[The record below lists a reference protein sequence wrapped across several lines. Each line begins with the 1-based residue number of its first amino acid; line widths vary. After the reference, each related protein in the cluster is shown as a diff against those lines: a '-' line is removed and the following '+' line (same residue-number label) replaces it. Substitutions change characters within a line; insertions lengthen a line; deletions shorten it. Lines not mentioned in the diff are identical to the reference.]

1 MNLAVIEAF
10 NRFAEQYADFTFQNN
25 ILQYELNRFISL
37 VPRNAVILD
46 LGCGSG
52 RDVQYFMDYNLDV
65 TGVDAS
71 EKLIYEARKR
81 VSGKFIVMDMTNLN
95 FEDGIFDG
103 IWAQDS
109 ISYITKKELEKVFE
123 KLNLILKNEGMLF
136 ISVRKGEDEKLIRH
150 ENLGKEQIFT
160 SFFNKDE
167 LEEMLKKNGFE
178 ILNSYTQKGEEYTWI
193 NIFAKK
199 L

>member
-1 MNLAVIEAF
+1 MNSTIIEVF
-10 NRFAEQYADFTFQNN
+10 NKFAEQYADFTFQNN

-37 VPRNAVILD
+37 VPKNGVILD

-65 TGVDAS
+65 VGVDAS
-71 EKLIYEARKR
+71 EKLIHEAKKR
-81 VSGKFIVMDMTNLN
+81 VNGKLMVMDMMELN
-95 FEDGIFDG
+95 FNDGIFDG
-103 IWAQDS
+103 VWAQDS

-123 KLNLILKNEGMLF
+123 KLNLILKNDGMLF
-136 ISVRKGEDEKLIRH
+136 ISVRKGEGERLIRH
-150 ENLGKEQIFT
+150 EELGKEQIFT
-160 SFFNKDE
+160 CFFNKDE
-167 LEEMLKKNGFE
+167 LEEMLKGKRFE
-178 ILNSYTQKGEEYTWI
+178 ILDSCIQKGEEHTWI